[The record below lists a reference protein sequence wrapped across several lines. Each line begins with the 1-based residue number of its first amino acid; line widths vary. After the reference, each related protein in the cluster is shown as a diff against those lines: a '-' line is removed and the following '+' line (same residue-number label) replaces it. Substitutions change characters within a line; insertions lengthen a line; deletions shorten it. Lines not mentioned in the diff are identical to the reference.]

1 VVGPENQNGFDRL
14 HGEDERSTRSDDD
27 DDEHE
32 LDPPLPLSHKNEN
45 NKLEETTASRKK
57 QKTNMSLAGK
67 NIIITG
73 ATSGLGVDMA
83 AALSGAGARVFIG
96 GRRSDLG
103 EAVAQTTQTT
113 FHVVDVA
120 DEESNRAFFKAAADH
135 FGGDAAVD
143 YIFLNAGVE
152 GNGSEMVAG
161 TDAFTVQSY
170 DQVFG
175 VNVRGIV
182 LGLQFGTPLL
192 RPHGSFVW
200 TSSGASIFPLPQAPF
215 YAASKSTV
223 DALVRNFAAQF
234 AQSPDERLRTLS
246 VLTINP
252 LVYETDMSGRMT
264 GGNNEILQHYATAM
278 NPSQRVGQ
286 GRELGQLMV
295 DYARGALPY
304 MSGDSFVVDADTH
317 FPLSEYHDRMS
328 NASAHQEQEA
338 AAATKTMTTTDT
350 KIEL

>member
-1 VVGPENQNGFDRL
+1 MMNMKLIHHFHYLTKTQTTNL
-14 HGEDERSTRSDDD
+14 SKQ
-27 DDEHE
+27 
-32 LDPPLPLSHKNEN
+32 PPPPPHTK
-45 NKLEETTASRKK
+45 T
-57 QKTNMSLAGK
+57 KTNMSLAGK

-83 AALSGAGARVFIG
+83 SALSGAGARVFIG

-103 EAVAQTTQTT
+103 EAVAHTTQTT

-135 FGGDAAVD
+135 FGAAAVD

-161 TDAFTVQSY
+161 TDAFTVQSF

-182 LGLQFGTPLL
+182 FGLQFGTPLL

-223 DALVRNFAAQF
+223 DALARNFAVQF

-252 LVYETDMSGRMT
+252 LVYETDMSGRFT
-264 GGNNEILQHYATAM
+264 GGNDEMLQHFATAM

-286 GRELGQLMV
+286 GSELGQLMV

-304 MSGDSFVVDADTH
+304 KNGDSFVVDADTH

-328 NASAHQEQEA
+328 KVSARQEQEA

>member
-1 VVGPENQNGFDRL
+1 
-14 HGEDERSTRSDDD
+14 
-27 DDEHE
+27 
-32 LDPPLPLSHKNEN
+32 LPKQLRNSNNNNTN
-45 NKLEETTASRKK
+45 NKI
-57 QKTNMSLAGK
+57 MSLDGK

-96 GRRSDLG
+96 GRRSDRG

-120 DEESNRAFFKAAADH
+120 DEESNRAFYKAAADF
-135 FGGDAAVD
+135 FGTADPAVD

-161 TDAFTVQSY
+161 TDAFSVQSY

-182 LGLQFGTPLL
+182 FGLQFGTPLL

-200 TSSGASIFPLPQAPF
+200 TSSGASIFPVPQAPF

-223 DALVRNFAAQF
+223 DALAKSFAAQF
-234 AQSPDERLRTLS
+234 AQSEDERLRTLS
-246 VLTINP
+246 VVTINP
-252 LVYETDMSGRMT
+252 LLYETDMASRFT
-264 GGNNEILQHYATAM
+264 GGSDEMLLNFATAM
-278 NPSQRVGQ
+278 NPSKRAGQ
-286 GRELGQLMV
+286 GSELGQLMV

-304 MSGDSFVVDADTH
+304 KSGDSFVVDADTH
-317 FPLSEYHDRMS
+317 FPLSEYFDRIS
-328 NASAHQEQEA
+328 KASAAQQEQEA
-338 AAATKTMTTTDT
+338 ATTTTTDT
-350 KIEL
+350 RVEV